1 MNEIKQLVSGIPDGK
16 KIEALGSLYFKG
28 LTNYYDAFGD
38 DEIDLDELVVKN
50 FKSLI
55 QRDTIISVIILF
67 ASDKIKSI
75 TNYPGEPSLSDKNN
89 IKTHLIDYFE
99 ITFEEDITEPRTI
112 EEESNCQIKLHDFQ
126 DRIRRKVINLI
137 FNDEKRFL
145 IHMPT
150 EIL

>member
-55 QRDTIISVIILF
+55 QRDTIISDIILF

-75 TNYPGEPSLSDKNN
+75 TNYPLDPSLSDKNS
-89 IKTHLIDYFE
+89 IKIHLIDYFE
-99 ITFEEDITEPRTI
+99 ITFEEDLIEPRTI
-112 EEESNCQIKLHDFQ
+112 
-126 DRIRRKVINLI
+126 
-137 FNDEKRFL
+137 
-145 IHMPT
+145 
-150 EIL
+150 